1 MKSIYKYMVLA
12 VALMLSTAT
21 MAQERV
27 DEKLVYDRITGYM
40 TAESEVEK
48 LPLKPSKNIQDVRWE
63 HDLSLWYGAP
73 GVVSELLLGN
83 QVFEDGPTGVYGPPA
98 FRQSLHELRTYTGP
112 VYQLTTLGLSYS
124 KRVNPWLALG
134 AKATF
139 GAAWQNVYDTY
150 TDELLYNNNVYNI
163 AALFDVRFNWL
174 RRTNVEMYSSVALGL
189 LAHAERANGGI
200 APMADVAFVGIKV
213 GRGFYGFVEVGAG
226 VGGSVRGG
234 LGFRFNTKK

>member
-1 MKSIYKYMVLA
+1 MVLA

-27 DEKLVYDRITGYM
+27 DEKFVYDRITGYM
-40 TAESEVEK
+40 TTESEVEK

-73 GVVSELLLGN
+73 GLVSELLLGN
-83 QVFEDGPTGVYGPPA
+83 KVFDGVPVPPA
-98 FRQSLHELRTYTGP
+98 FGQSLHELRTYTGP

-139 GAAWQNVYDTY
+139 GATWQNVYDTY

-189 LAHAERANGGI
+189 FAHAERANGGI

>member
-1 MKSIYKYMVLA
+1 MVLA

-40 TAESEVEK
+40 TTESEVEK
-48 LPLKPSKNIQDVRWE
+48 LPVEPSKNIQDVRWE

-73 GVVSELLLGN
+73 GLVSELLLGN
-83 QVFEDGPTGVYGPPA
+83 QVFGDADYGPLA
-98 FRQSLHELRTYTGP
+98 FGQSLHELRTYTGP

-124 KRVNPWLALG
+124 KSLQPWLALG

-200 APMADVAFVGIKV
+200 APMADMAFVGIKV

>member
-1 MKSIYKYMVLA
+1 MKGIYKYMVLA

-40 TAESEVEK
+40 TTESEVEK

-73 GVVSELLLGN
+73 GLVSELLLGSKMI
-83 QVFEDGPTGVYGPPA
+83 FEDIDGPPS
-98 FRQSLHELRTYTGP
+98 FSDGIHNLRTYVGP
-112 VYQLTTLGLSYS
+112 IYQLTTLGFSYS
-124 KRVNPWLALG
+124 KSLQPWLALG

-139 GAAWQNVYDTY
+139 GATWQNVYDTY
-150 TDELLYNNNVYNI
+150 TDELLYNNDVYNI

-189 LAHAERANGGI
+189 CAHVERANGGVF
-200 APMADVAFVGIKV
+200 PMADVALVGLKV
-213 GRGFYGFVEVGAG
+213 GRGFYGFIEVGAG

-234 LGFRFNTKK
+234 FGFRFNTKK

>member
-12 VALMLSTAT
+12 IALMLSTAT

-40 TAESEVEK
+40 TTESEVEK
-48 LPLKPSKNIQDVRWE
+48 LPVEPSKNIQDVRWE

-73 GVVSELLLGN
+73 GLVSELLLGN
-83 QVFEDGPTGVYGPPA
+83 QVFGDADYGPLA
-98 FRQSLHELRTYTGP
+98 FGQSLHELRTYTGP

-124 KRVNPWLALG
+124 KSLQPWLALG

-189 LAHAERANGGI
+189 FAHAERANGGI

>member
-1 MKSIYKYMVLA
+1 MVLA

-40 TAESEVEK
+40 TTESEVEK
-48 LPLKPSKNIQDVRWE
+48 LPVEPSKNIQDVRWE

-73 GVVSELLLGN
+73 GLVSELLLGN
-83 QVFEDGPTGVYGPPA
+83 QVFGDADYGPLA
-98 FRQSLHELRTYTGP
+98 FGQSLHELRTYTGP
-112 VYQLTTLGLSYS
+112 IYQLTTLGLSYS
-124 KRVNPWLALG
+124 KSLQPWLALG

>member
-1 MKSIYKYMVLA
+1 M
-12 VALMLSTAT
+12 MLSTAT

-40 TAESEVEK
+40 TTESEVEK
-48 LPLKPSKNIQDVRWE
+48 LPVEPSKNIQDVRWE

-73 GVVSELLLGN
+73 GLVSELLLGN
-83 QVFEDGPTGVYGPPA
+83 QVFGDADYGPLA
-98 FRQSLHELRTYTGP
+98 FGQSLHELRTYTGP

-124 KRVNPWLALG
+124 KSLQPWLALG

-200 APMADVAFVGIKV
+200 APMADMAFVGIKV

>member
-1 MKSIYKYMVLA
+1 MKGIYKYMVLA

-73 GVVSELLLGN
+73 GLISELLLGN
-83 QVFEDGPTGVYGPPA
+83 KVFDGAPVPPA
-98 FRQSLHELRTYTGP
+98 FGQSLHELRTYTGP

-124 KRVNPWLALG
+124 KSLQPWLALG

-139 GAAWQNVYDTY
+139 GATWQNVYDTY

-189 LAHAERANGGI
+189 FAHAERANGGI
-200 APMADVAFVGIKV
+200 APMADVALVGIKV

>member
-1 MKSIYKYMVLA
+1 M
-12 VALMLSTAT
+12 MLSTAT

-40 TAESEVEK
+40 TTESEVEK
-48 LPLKPSKNIQDVRWE
+48 LPVEPSKNIQDVRWE

-73 GVVSELLLGN
+73 GLVSELLLGN
-83 QVFEDGPTGVYGPPA
+83 QVFGDADYGPLA
-98 FRQSLHELRTYTGP
+98 FGQSLHELRTYTGP
-112 VYQLTTLGLSYS
+112 IYQLTTLGLSYS
-124 KRVNPWLALG
+124 KSLQPWLALG

>member
-27 DEKLVYDRITGYM
+27 DEKFVYDRITGYM
-40 TAESEVEK
+40 TTESEVEK

-73 GVVSELLLGN
+73 GLVSELLLGN
-83 QVFEDGPTGVYGPPA
+83 KVFDGVPVPPA
-98 FRQSLHELRTYTGP
+98 FGQSLHELRTYTGP

-139 GAAWQNVYDTY
+139 GATWQNVYDTY

-189 LAHAERANGGI
+189 FAHAERANGGI

>member
-1 MKSIYKYMVLA
+1 MKGIYKYMVLA

-40 TAESEVEK
+40 TTESEVEK

-73 GVVSELLLGN
+73 GLVSELLLGN
-83 QVFEDGPTGVYGPPA
+83 KVFDGVPVPPA
-98 FRQSLHELRTYTGP
+98 FGQSLHELRTYTGP

-139 GAAWQNVYDTY
+139 GATWQNVYDTY

-189 LAHAERANGGI
+189 FAHAERANGGI

>member
-40 TAESEVEK
+40 TTESEVEK
-48 LPLKPSKNIQDVRWE
+48 LPVEPSKNIQDVRWE

-73 GVVSELLLGN
+73 GLVSELLLGN
-83 QVFEDGPTGVYGPPA
+83 QVFGDADYGPLA
-98 FRQSLHELRTYTGP
+98 FGQSLHELRTYTGP
-112 VYQLTTLGLSYS
+112 IYQLTTLGLSYS
-124 KRVNPWLALG
+124 KSLQPWLALG

>member
-40 TAESEVEK
+40 TTESEVEK
-48 LPLKPSKNIQDVRWE
+48 LPVEPSKNIQDVRWE

-73 GVVSELLLGN
+73 GVASELLLGKWYSN
-83 QVFEDGPTGVYGPPA
+83 TLYDVGPPS
-98 FRQSLHELRTYTGP
+98 FSGGLLNLRTYAGP
-112 VYQLTTLGLSYS
+112 IYQLTTLGISYS
-124 KRVNPWLALG
+124 KSLQPWLALG

-150 TDELLYNNNVYNI
+150 TDELLYNNDVYNI

-189 LAHAERANGGI
+189 FAHAERANGGI
-200 APMADVAFVGIKV
+200 APMADVAFVGLKV

-234 LGFRFNTKK
+234 FGFRFNTKK

>member
-40 TAESEVEK
+40 TTESEVEK
-48 LPLKPSKNIQDVRWE
+48 LPVEPSKNIQDVRWE

-73 GVVSELLLGN
+73 GLVSELLLGN
-83 QVFEDGPTGVYGPPA
+83 QVFGDADYGPLA
-98 FRQSLHELRTYTGP
+98 FGQSLHELRTYTGP

-124 KRVNPWLALG
+124 KSLQPWLALG

-200 APMADVAFVGIKV
+200 APMADMAFVGIKV